1 MSSSPQPTR
10 PGTPMSAAATIDTL
24 TNSSHA
30 EDFVAEPST
39 VQTATDAA
47 NSGSST
53 PLNGTNSQTA
63 SNSRRSNGTTKNKD
77 NQGSKAN
84 SSSSESASSSLVGR
98 INNLISSDLDN
109 IVEGRQ
115 LAYIVIFIPLKIAL
129 SVWFLYVILGW
140 RCVYS

>member
-1 MSSSPQPTR
+1 
-10 PGTPMSAAATIDTL
+10 MSAAATIDTL
-24 TNSSHA
+24 TNPSHA
-30 EDFVAEPST
+30 EAFGAKAST
-39 VQTATDAA
+39 VQTAADES

-53 PLNGTNSQTA
+53 PSNGTNSQTGT
-63 SNSRRSNGTTKNKD
+63 NSRRSNGTAKDKD

-84 SSSSESASSSLVGR
+84 SSTPESASSSLVGK

-140 RCVYS
+140 RYVYF